1 MNNIIYGIY
10 LGSKS
15 RIDIDTPLLFTLI
28 SVGGS
33 GMGRVI
39 DVPGFRNRKR
49 EVQV

>member
-10 LGSKS
+10 LGRKPG
-15 RIDIDTPLLFTLI
+15 IDIDIPLLFTLI

-39 DVPGFRNRKR
+39 DVPGFGNRKR
-49 EVQV
+49 EVQI